1 MTGNNPL
8 FDLTGRTALVT
19 GSSQGIGRGL
29 ADGLA
34 QAGARVIINARDAA
48 KLKAAR
54 DAMRA
59 AGMSVESAAF
69 DVTDREA
76 VIAGIKAIEADVGPI
91 DILINNAGIQRRG
104 AFEDYPVATWHEI
117 FAANTHS
124 AFHVTQAVVR
134 GMLTRKRGKIINIC
148 SVMSEL
154 GRASIIP
161 YAATKG
167 ALKMMTKGMC
177 AEWGR
182 HNIQT
187 NAISPGYIK
196 TELNNA
202 LIADKTF
209 SDWVCARTPA
219 GRWADPEELAG
230 AAVFLASR
238 ASDYVNGQIIYVD
251 GGMTAVV

>member
-1 MTGNNPL
+1 MAMPMVPRKA
-8 FDLTGRTALVT
+8 GR
-19 GSSQGIGRGL
+19 
-29 ADGLA
+29 
-34 QAGARVIINARDAA
+34 
-48 KLKAAR
+48 
-54 DAMRA
+54 
-59 AGMSVESAAF
+59 
-69 DVTDREA
+69 
-76 VIAGIKAIEADVGPI
+76 
-91 DILINNAGIQRRG
+91 
-104 AFEDYPVATWHEI
+104 
-117 FAANTHS
+117 
-124 AFHVTQAVVR
+124 
-134 GMLTRKRGKIINIC
+134 IINIC

-182 HNIQT
+182 HNIQI

-196 TELNNA
+196 TELNAA
-202 LIADKTF
+202 LIADKAF

-230 AAVFLASR
+230 AAVFLSSR